1 MPLLLIVII
10 IGLLSLLFISKNVKV
25 DNKFKEI
32 TPEEAREL
40 IINQEYKVIDV
51 REPEE
56 FEAEHIVGSA
66 NLPIST
72 LKETFR
78 QIPDDI
84 NIIIVCRSGNRS
96 LMALS
101 FLKDQGY
108 DNIINLK
115 GGIIAWNNAGIPFD
129 L

>member
-1 MPLLLIVII
+1 MPLLMIVII
-10 IGLLSLLFISKNVKV
+10 IGLLSLFFISKNIKI
-25 DNKFKEI
+25 DNQIKEV
-32 TPEEAREL
+32 TPEEAIEL
-40 IINQEYKVIDV
+40 IRNQEYKVIDV

-56 FEAEHIVGSA
+56 FEAKHIIGSA

-84 NIIIVCRSGNRS
+84 NIIIICRSGNRS

-108 DNIINLK
+108 DNLCNLR
-115 GGIIAWNNAGIPFD
+115 GGIMAWNSAGLPLNI
-129 L
+129 